1 MKTLLLPAEEGITAA
16 VDFLKQEEVV
26 ALPTETV
33 YGLAGN
39 AFSPKALTSIFEAK
53 QRPLSDPLI
62 VHLLDVSWLDRVV
75 SLTPELKKSVMA
87 LAEAFWPG
95 PLTLL
100 LPRATSIPDLVTA
113 GLETVAVRVPAHP
126 VFRKILQQLDLPLAA
141 PSANRFG
148 RISPTTATDVQGELN
163 GRIPLIVDG
172 GPCYHGLE
180 STIVWPHED
189 LLRNSTD
196 RAHCGVAP
204 VLASS
209 SSNSL
214 APASLALTG
223 CLTAVDPAAATP
235 HVCNYT
241 LSRCAPEAPSTASL
255 SASLEEGLLLQILR
269 PGPITAEQLSA
280 FGKVV
285 MQSIHG
291 KAPGSLKSHYAP
303 RKKLSWF
310 DETQS
315 PSREIGLL
323 AFSQGREGFGVI
335 EILSPSGDLKE
346 AAGNLYGALRRLDE
360 SDVTSLVVE
369 TVPEEGIGCAIMDRL
384 RRAVTRS

>member
-1 MKTLLLPAEEGITAA
+1 MKTLLLPAEPGITAA
-16 VDFLKQEEVV
+16 VALLKKEEVV

-39 AFSPKALTSIFEAK
+39 AFSSKAVASIFEAK

-75 SLTPELKKSVMA
+75 SLTPECKKLVEQ

-100 LPRATSIPDLVTA
+100 LPRATTIPDLVTA

-148 RISPTTATDVQGELN
+148 RISPTTAADVHEELD
-163 GRIPLIVDG
+163 GRILLIVDG

-209 SSNSL
+209 SI
-214 APASLALTG
+214 
-223 CLTAVDPAAATP
+223 
-235 HVCNYT
+235 NYT

-269 PGPITAEQLSA
+269 PGPITAEKLSS
-280 FGKVV
+280 FGKV
-285 MQSIHG
+285 MNQSIHG

-303 RKKLSWF
+303 RKKLSWH
-310 DETQS
+310 DSLQT
-315 PSREIGLL
+315 PSKEIGLL
-323 AFSQGREGFGVI
+323 AFSQTREGFGAI
-335 EILSPSGDLKE
+335 EILSSSGDLKE
-346 AAGNLYGALRRLDE
+346 AAANLYGALRRLDE

-369 TVPEEGIGCAIMDRL
+369 PIPEEGIGCAIMDRL
-384 RRAVTRS
+384 RRAVTE